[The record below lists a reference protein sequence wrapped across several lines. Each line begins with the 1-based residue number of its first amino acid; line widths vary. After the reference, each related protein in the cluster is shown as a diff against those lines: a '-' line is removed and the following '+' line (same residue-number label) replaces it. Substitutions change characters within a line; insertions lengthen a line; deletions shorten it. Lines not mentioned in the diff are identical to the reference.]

1 MNVTDHKAVVNFV
14 DTIKIG
20 VSDFDFIICDYILND
35 F

>member
-1 MNVTDHKAVVNFV
+1 MNVTDHKAVINFV

-20 VSDFDFIICDYILND
+20 VSDFDLVICDHVLKE